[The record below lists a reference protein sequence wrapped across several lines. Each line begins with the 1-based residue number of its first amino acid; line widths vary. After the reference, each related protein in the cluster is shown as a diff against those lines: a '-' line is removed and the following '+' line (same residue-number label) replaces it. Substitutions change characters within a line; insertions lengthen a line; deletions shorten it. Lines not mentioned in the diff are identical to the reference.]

1 MGPSGLALAGATIV
15 ATGVVTVAGIRA
27 PLTVAV
33 IGLMLFGV
41 LHNVL
46 EIRHVL
52 GTFSALLTP
61 PVLGLVGIL
70 VLGIMA
76 ARVWGPSARL
86 FEILLGYG
94 VLAVGLGIGHRRN
107 QPEPDL
113 PERGAQREVGGRRHT
128 RSGRWW
134 RTLGWGLAIAA
145 GLGLS
150 LTHPALHV
158 VALAHLHNLVPLAFL
173 WWWAA
178 RLPRTGRRAFR
189 AAQVAWVVVVPAI
202 VLAGV
207 TDRWIRPAPDL
218 VAGFG
223 PGVAAVARGVAT
235 PGADVVWGTRLLV
248 VFAILQ
254 TMHYL
259 VWVGFFPRFGSD
271 AVARFEARWP
281 SLTNRRVVVAAVAV
295 ALVFAVVFW
304 ADYAQ
309 GRAWYAVLATFHA
322 YLEFPILLA
331 MLVGVAQRKSD
342 PDTINTATPT
352 VDASRLSRRDD
363 ATPPLPT
370 RRRIA

>member
-1 MGPSGLALAGATIV
+1 MVSHRARPSSPAPSGLALAGVTILATGIV
-15 ATGVVTVAGIRA
+15 AMAGVRA
-27 PLTVAV
+27 PLPVAV
-33 IGLMLFGV
+33 IGLMIFGV

-61 PVLGLVGIL
+61 TVLGLVGIL

-76 ARVWGPSARL
+76 ARVWGPSARI
-86 FEILLGYG
+86 FDILLGYG
-94 VLAVGLGIGHRRN
+94 VLAVGLALGHRR
-107 QPEPDL
+107 
-113 PERGAQREVGGRRHT
+113 
-128 RSGRWW
+128 W
-134 RTLGWGLAIAA
+134 RTVGWGLALAV

-150 LTHPALHV
+150 LSHPALHV
-158 VALAHLHNLVPLAFL
+158 VVLAHLHNLVPLAFL
-173 WWWAA
+173 WWWGA

-189 AAQVAWVVVVPAI
+189 AAQVAWVVVVPVA
-202 VLAGV
+202 VLAGG

-223 PGVAAVARGVAT
+223 PGVAAVSRGVAT

-259 VWVGFFPRFGSD
+259 VWVGFFPRFGAD

-304 ADYAQ
+304 ADCAQ

-331 MLVGVAQRKSD
+331 MFVGVAHQKAD
-342 PDTINTATPT
+342 LDAVTTATPA
-352 VDASRLSRRDD
+352 VDTSRLRRRDD